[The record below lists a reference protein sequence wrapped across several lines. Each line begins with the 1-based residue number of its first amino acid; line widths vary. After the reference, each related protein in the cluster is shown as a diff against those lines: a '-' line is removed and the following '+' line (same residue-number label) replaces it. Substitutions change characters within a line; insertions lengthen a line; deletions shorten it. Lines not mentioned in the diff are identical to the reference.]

1 MKNVTLKE
9 IAVQLGVSVST
20 VSRAL
25 TDSYEINVETKK
37 KVRQLAKD
45 LNYQPN
51 PFASFLRKHKSNTIA
66 LVIPEISN
74 NFFSL
79 VIKGVEAACQEK
91 DFYVLIYQ
99 TNEDFQKEQRIANH
113 LMGGRVD
120 GVLISVCSETN
131 NSDHLK
137 EIIERKIKLV
147 MFDRVLSDINVSK
160 VTSNDYDNSLEA
172 TKLLLNQGCRKIIFL
187 KAGLNLST
195 MDKREKAYSDA
206 ISAYGLEFD
215 ETMVKTFPPHKEMDL
230 EELKVFIIEKK
241 PDAIFCSVEN
251 LAIACYDICNELNL
265 KIPNDIKIITFS
277 NLKVARLLNPS
288 LSTISQPA
296 YEIGKTAATLLIN
309 EIEDK
314 HQDNGFQN
322 ISLDSILIKRDST
335 KKNI

>member
-9 IAVQLGVSVST
+9 IATQLKVSVST

-37 KVRQLAKD
+37 KVQKLAKE

-91 DFYVLIYQ
+91 DYYVLIYESDE
-99 TNEDFQKEQRIANH
+99 NFQKEERIANH

-120 GVLISVCSETN
+120 GVLISVCSETH

-160 VTSNDYDNSLEA
+160 VTSNDYHNSLEA
-172 TKLLLNQGCRKIIFL
+172 TKLLLNQGCRKIAFL

-195 MDKREKAYSDA
+195 MDKREKAYADA
-206 ISAYGLEFD
+206 LKIYGLEID
-215 ETMVKTFPPHKEMDL
+215 DSMIKTFAPNKELDL
-230 EELKVFIIEKK
+230 NELQAFIIDKK

-251 LAIACYDICNELNL
+251 LAIACYDICSQLNI

-309 EIEDK
+309 EIEGKNQED
-314 HQDNGFQN
+314 GFQN
-322 ISLDSILIKRDST
+322 INLDSILIKRDST
-335 KKNI
+335 KKHI

>member
-9 IAVQLGVSVST
+9 IANQLHVSVST

-37 KVRQLAKD
+37 KVQQLAKD

-91 DFYVLIYQ
+91 DYYVLIYE
-99 TNEDFQKEQRIANH
+99 TDEDFQKEQRITNH
-113 LMGGRVD
+113 LIGGRVD
-120 GVLISVCSETN
+120 GVLISVCSETKS
-131 NSDHLK
+131 SDHLK

-160 VTSNDYDNSLEA
+160 VTSNDYHNSLEA
-172 TKLLLNQGCRKIIFL
+172 TKLLLNQGCRKIAFL

-195 MDKREKAYSDA
+195 MDKREKAYADA
-206 ISAYGLEFD
+206 LKTYGLEID
-215 ETMVKTFPPHKEMDL
+215 DSMIKTFAPNKELDL
-230 EELKVFIIEKK
+230 NELQAFIIDKK

-251 LAIACYDICNELNL
+251 LAIACYDICSQLNL
-265 KIPNDIKIITFS
+265 KIPNDIKVITFS

-309 EIEDK
+309 EIEGK
-314 HQDNGFQN
+314 HQEDGFQN
-322 ISLDSILIKRDST
+322 INLDSTLIKRDST